1 MIGNTGKK
9 CINYEFGGISF
20 YLPQRYVPVASIGGG
35 AYGAVINAKDN
46 KTNNN
51 VAIKKL
57 KPIADLMDLKRALR
71 EVMIMKYIE
80 HENIIKLYDVSGV
93 TVLYGISVSSSLFF
107 FSVA

>member
-80 HENIIKLYDVSGV
+80 HENIIKLYDVIFHVNTNPNVNKKGDV
-93 TVLYGISVSSSLFF
+93 
-107 FSVA
+107 